1 MTPKDAINIF
11 KRFLIIFVLIGVPLI
26 CVLTFAVK
34 LKSIYVILISVLV
47 VGGIFIIEEILYN
60 KRMKKKQERREK
72 ESKK

>member
-1 MTPKDAINIF
+1 MTPKDAINLF
-11 KRFLIIFVLIGVPLI
+11 KRFLIVFVLVGVPLI
-26 CVLTFAVK
+26 CILTFAVK

-72 ESKK
+72 ESRK

>member
-11 KRFLIIFVLIGVPLI
+11 KRFLIVFVLVGVPLI
-26 CVLTFAVK
+26 CILTFAVK

-72 ESKK
+72 ESRK

>member
-11 KRFLIIFVLIGVPLI
+11 KRFLIVFVLVGVPLI
-26 CVLTFAVK
+26 CILTFAVK

-60 KRMKKKQERREK
+60 KRMNKKQERREK
-72 ESKK
+72 ESRK